1 MRALVVAG
9 LLTLGFCC
17 NPALAEAP
25 AKPAGTP
32 QVAADPERLAA
43 AKEVVAAAQGDRAA
57 VLAAMKAPMVGM
69 MQQMG
74 IKEQDRAQVMVDEV
88 VLPTLASH
96 YDDLLSVQALAFA
109 AVLSKEDLK
118 AVAAF
123 YATPAGRNMVKAQ
136 PQLSQAMLTGMQQWM
151 GSLAPE
157 LREKIAKAA
166 QAHGWDGR
174 SAKP

>member
-1 MRALVVAG
+1 MRLLVVAG
-9 LLTLGFCC
+9 LFSLGVCLS
-17 NPALAEAP
+17 PALAEAP
-25 AKPAGTP
+25 AKPGATP

-57 VLAAMKAPMVGM
+57 VLAAMKTPMVGM

-74 IKEQDRAQVMVDEV
+74 IKEVDRAQIMVDEV
-88 VLPTLASH
+88 VLPTLAAH

-109 AVLSKEDLK
+109 AVLSKDDLK

-123 YATPAGRNMVKAQ
+123 YGTPAGKNMVKAQ

-151 GSLAPE
+151 GSLTPE
-157 LREKIAKAA
+157 LRDKIAKAS
-166 QAHGWDGR
+166 QAHGWDR

>member
-1 MRALVVAG
+1 MRSLVLAG
-9 LLTLGFCC
+9 LFSLGICLS
-17 NPALAEAP
+17 PALAQPGAP
-25 AKPAGTP
+25 P

-57 VLAAMKAPMVGM
+57 VMAAMKTPMIGM

-74 IKEQDRAQVMVDEV
+74 IKEADRAQVMVDEV

-123 YATPAGRNMVKAQ
+123 YGTPAGKNMVKAQ
-136 PQLSQAMLTGMQQWM
+136 PQLSQAMLTGMQQWI

-166 QAHGWDGR
+166 QAHGWDGK